1 MTLSLVPSHWGINQF
16 HCLGI
21 AAIKWLFLMRPILQF
36 YWLLVLP
43 VSVENGLFLETLH
56 IWKFTMFPRNLL

>member
-1 MTLSLVPSHWGINQF
+1 
-16 HCLGI
+16 
-21 AAIKWLFLMRPILQF
+21 MRPILQF

-56 IWKFTMFPRNLL
+56 ILKFTMFPRNLL